1 MTKGTHVMHSEAE
14 RLAVS
19 IGPRISNINGQN
31 KAAYYLTKKEL
42 KNLFT
47 KNGFNT
53 NGVAWLK
60 MIISWKETWEEIA
73 PSEGKIL
80 NRDEDWRVYF
90 IHINSNDLTA
100 LRMFGE
106 DNGTP
111 ILAVEA

>member
-60 MIISWKETWEEIA
+60 MIVSWKETWEEIA

-80 NRDEDWRVYF
+80 NRDEDWNVYF
-90 IHINSNDLTA
+90 IHINVNDLTA
-100 LRMFGE
+100 LKMFAE
-106 DNGTP
+106 DQGTP
-111 ILAVEA
+111 MLAVGA